1 MVNAESGERLT
12 GVANAMR
19 VLVVDD
25 DENVRRSLAAHLEDL
40 GHAVIQAA
48 DGKSAVAKFAKHLPD
63 VVLMDLRMPVMGG
76 MEAMK
81 SMQEA
86 SGETPIIVISG
97 QGQISDAVDAIRAG
111 AWDYLVK
118 PIDDLSILSLA
129 IERAMEKQSLKRQVR
144 EYQSHLESQVQQR
157 TADLQAANESLLHKT
172 IALKEVVN
180 SVQTEKR
187 EAIQTIAMQIEQTVM
202 PLLQRLREMLPAAG
216 KPVVENIEESL
227 KRIAL
232 AEAEPLTQLA
242 GSLTPTELRICRLIR
257 REMTSKEIAQAE
269 GISPETVET
278 HRRNIRRKLKLAN
291 EQVNLTA
298 YLQSMGELGN

>member
-1 MVNAESGERLT
+1 
-12 GVANAMR
+12 MR

-25 DENVRRSLAAHLEDL
+25 DESVRRSVAAHLEDL
-40 GHAVIQAA
+40 GHEVIHAA
-48 DGKSAVAKFAKHLPD
+48 DGKSAVAKFSKHLPD
-63 VVLMDLRMPVMGG
+63 MVLMDLRMPVMGG

-81 SMQEA
+81 AILAESE
-86 SGETPIIVISG
+86 ETPILVISG
-97 QGQISDAVDAIRAG
+97 VGQIADAVEAIRAG

-129 IERAMEKQSLKRQVR
+129 MDRAEEKRSLKRQVR
-144 EYQSHLESQVQQR
+144 EYQLHLESQVQER
-157 TADLQAANESLLHKT
+157 TADLQTANESLLHKT

-187 EAIQTIAMQIEQTVM
+187 EALQTIGTQIDQTVM
-202 PLLQRLREMLPAAG
+202 PLLQRLKEMLPAAG
-216 KPVVENIEESL
+216 KPIVENIEESL

-242 GSLTPTELRICRLIR
+242 GSLTPTEMRICRLIR
-257 REMTSKEIAQAE
+257 KEMTSKEIAQAE

-278 HRRNIRRKLKLAN
+278 HRRNIRRKLKLSN
-291 EQVNLTA
+291 EQVNLTV
-298 YLQSMGELGN
+298 YLQSMSELGG